1 MTEIL
6 KLRDSSHPPPVL
18 KLLSNG
24 SRSVIPAA
32 LVMVWFMFVSLGYA
46 AGSALPFAVGA
57 DWVGAL
63 SAALLE
69 DALVDA
75 KASTGGRGSSSVVMA
90 SDGYCRRRR
99 SMRAVV
105 WEVAGRIV
113 VTVPCA
119 GISMHGR
126 PKTLMGLQP
135 LLVMVS
141 LSFSMLSLAPVDQA
155 PVLGTIF
162 RVVRYSRPS
171 NG

>member
-1 MTEIL
+1 
-6 KLRDSSHPPPVL
+6 
-18 KLLSNG
+18 
-24 SRSVIPAA
+24 
-32 LVMVWFMFVSLGYA
+32 
-46 AGSALPFAVGA
+46 
-57 DWVGAL
+57 
-63 SAALLE
+63 
-69 DALVDA
+69 
-75 KASTGGRGSSSVVMA
+75 
-90 SDGYCRRRR
+90 
-99 SMRAVV
+99 MRAVV
-105 WEVAGRIV
+105 WEVTGRNV